1 MAFEHEA
8 RLAATEIQK
17 KELIEG
23 IEQRLKKD
31 KSNIHLELHHDV
43 RQTNGNLSPKKEEGI
58 LHSSPS
64 RAVVQ
69 EVAEGDAG
77 GGEFGIEIHLHHF
90 LSVQSLG
97 QLPSAGRLH
106 LLNATH
112 LGGLGG
118 HLELGAEGS
127 LQDLGA
133 DGGRGLEDVALP
145 TRTLRNLGTERI
157 Q

>member
-1 MAFEHEA
+1 MAFVHEA

-17 KELIEG
+17 KELITG

-90 LSVQSLG
+90 LGVQRLC

-106 LLNATH
+106 LLNSAH

-118 HLELGAEGS
+118 HLELGAESS

-145 TRTLRNLGTERI
+145 TWTLRNLSTKRI